1 MTLLDELTYSA
12 YAEYGNT
19 VGWKAYDGSAMIS
32 FDEMRPLQRVAW
44 RRAIETAVT
53 EYTRRT
59 ARPEIPAVLTHWNL
73 HSMVGAQ
80 IPHSRDPE
88 VVAWVKAGEK
98 NDGPDAA

>member
-1 MTLLDELTYSA
+1 MTLLDEITELA
-12 YAEYGNT
+12 FFEYGQT
-19 VGWKAYDGSAMIS
+19 VGNKAYDGSPMVA
-32 FDEMRPLQRVAW
+32 FEEMRPLQRVAW
-44 RRAIETAVT
+44 RRAVEAAVT
-53 EYTRRT
+53 EYTKRM

-80 IPHSRDPE
+80 IPHTRDPE